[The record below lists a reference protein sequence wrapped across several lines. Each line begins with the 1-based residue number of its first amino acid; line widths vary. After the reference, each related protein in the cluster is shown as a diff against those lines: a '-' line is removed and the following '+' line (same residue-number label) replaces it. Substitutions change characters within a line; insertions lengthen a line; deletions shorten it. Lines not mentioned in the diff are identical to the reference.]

1 MADETPETPETET
14 PDVAAEATT
23 DAVEAPA
30 AEPAPKAEPVAQLS
44 PKERKAAARARRGKR
59 RGATPEER
67 AEARAA
73 KAVARRRRRLQ
84 EREKAKANRP
94 AEPVA
99 DIAPRDAVGTGKPKV
114 RQGIVTSDK
123 GEKTIT
129 VRIDDARRHRKY
141 QKIVRSTQKLH
152 VHDEKNDAGT
162 GDLVRVVECR
172 PMSATKRWRLEE
184 VLERAK

>member
-1 MADETPETPETET
+1 
-14 PDVAAEATT
+14 
-23 DAVEAPA
+23 
-30 AEPAPKAEPVAQLS
+30 
-44 PKERKAAARARRGKR
+44 
-59 RGATPEER
+59 
-67 AEARAA
+67 
-73 KAVARRRRRLQ
+73 
-84 EREKAKANRP
+84 
-94 AEPVA
+94 
-99 DIAPRDAVGTGKPKV
+99 V